1 MSVLGGVI
9 RMVCGMRPIMS
20 CFTRNCGCSHGGQDT
35 WDVRSWLGNPDGLC
49 DENFLCLV
57 SQETVVAAMTV
68 IFFLPDKRRI

>member
-9 RMVCGMRPIMS
+9 RMVRGMRPIMS

-49 DENFLCLV
+49 DENIFVPCFTRNRGCSHDGNLFL
-57 SQETVVAAMTV
+57 A
-68 IFFLPDKRRI
+68 